1 MATLIQKFF
10 KPKWQHAKADV
21 RLQALQTL
29 DDQTVLLDLAQ
40 NDDDVSVQ
48 LAALNK
54 LADLDQLVGFFN
66 HDQNQLK
73 ESALK
78 RFLSLLLGFENTA
91 DQLKA
96 LSSLNESTRLMQI
109 ATYAP
114 EESLRQGALEQIQDE
129 TALYDFIN
137 SSPSA
142 KARQLAAQRI
152 EKAEYLE
159 ELQKRFKG
167 KDKNLVRLAKEKRQQ
182 QLQVEQALAEQKQ
195 AIDKT
200 LEQAQ
205 TLSESAFSPTYA
217 AQLAHLKQSWPK
229 LVGTDENHTQRFE
242 SFIAISE
249 QVLKDNQAQAEA
261 LEKAKAETEKNLE
274 QQHNCVQA
282 ITAYLN
288 GVKET
293 NKADLATIS
302 ELIKSQQHNWLE
314 TEKTQKADK
323 TLKAEFEAL
332 LKTLLQMETSLS
344 WLNANEDKLSNL
356 RERINKLDEVPFGSL
371 VQTQKELNKAIK
383 ATVWPQDLPDIAAI
397 QWLAQSLQKVDQRL
411 TKVKQ
416 DEQNQLS
423 KIDAVM
429 TQLEEAIAGG
439 HVKDAKRLQR
449 SLSDTLGK
457 VSDDKAKAFQNRKHL
472 LQGQLQELMDWQGF
486 ATTPKMEELCLAME
500 ALVNTDKAPDVL
512 AEEINI
518 LQQEWKLLGSGERKT
533 SQQLWE
539 RFKSAAD
546 TAYEPCRE
554 HFHAQGEQRKLN
566 KQKRENLCE
575 QLEAF
580 VEQNDWANAD
590 WKSLPALCDKAK
602 EEWKTYSPVDRRD
615 HKILQER
622 FNKVLGI
629 IRGKLTEEFERNANR
644 KQALIDQVKALIE
657 EEDLSVAIERC
668 KEIQTEWKSVPQAG
682 RKDFNLWKSF
692 RAECDALFN
701 RRDEE
706 KNQRKAAIDE
716 AIAQAE
722 ALIQQAKDILEA
734 SEAEHGVKRAGID
747 ETKQAF
753 AELQLPKRIYER
765 IRNEFSDIDQKLTDQ
780 LHNAK
785 QMAEKLLW
793 LNARDISNE
802 LAALEHVKSVSP
814 EDLASVKQKLSDND
828 LPSATR
834 SPLQKRLEALE
845 TGNVLVATNDELQN
859 ICLELEISM
868 GLESPAS
875 DKDARMALQ
884 VNLLQSRMGQGSLPR
899 HEQKNALTVNWLS
912 MSGQSEQYSN
922 FAQRFFDGLDRA

>member
-54 LADLDQLVGFFN
+54 LADLDQLIGFFN
-66 HDQNQLK
+66 HDQDELK
-73 ESALK
+73 TSALK

-96 LSSLNESTRLMQI
+96 LSTLNESARLMQV

-114 EESLRQGALEQIQDE
+114 DETLRQGALEQIQDE
-129 TALYDFIN
+129 TTLYDFIN

-152 EKAEYLE
+152 EKAEYLD

-167 KDKNLVRLAKEKRQQ
+167 KDKNLVKLAKEKRQQ
-182 QLQVEQALAEQKQ
+182 QQQVEQALAEQKQ

-229 LVGTDENHTQRFE
+229 LVGTDDNHTQRFD

-261 LEKAKAETEKNLE
+261 LEKAKAEAQKNLE
-274 QQHNCVQA
+274 QQNTCIQA
-282 ITAYLN
+282 LSDYLN
-288 GVKET
+288 TVKET
-293 NKADLATIS
+293 NKADLTAIS
-302 ELIKSQQHNWLE
+302 ELIKSQQQNWIE
-314 TEKTQKADK
+314 TEKSQKADK
-323 TLKAEFEAL
+323 ALKAEFEAL
-332 LKTLLQMETSLS
+332 LKTLIQMETSLS
-344 WLNANEDKLSNL
+344 WLNVNEDKLKNV
-356 RERINKLDEVPFGSL
+356 RERINDLNEVAYGSL

-383 ATVWPQDLPDIAAI
+383 ATVWPKDLPDTAAI

-411 TKVKQ
+411 TKIKQ
-416 DEQNQLS
+416 DEQNQLG
-423 KIDAVM
+423 KIDKVM
-429 TQLEEAIAGG
+429 AQLEEAISGG

-449 SLSDTLGK
+449 LLSDTLGK
-457 VSDDKAKAFQNRKHL
+457 VSDDKAKAFQNRKNL

-500 ALVNTDKAPDVL
+500 ALINCGKAPDVL

-566 KQKRENLCE
+566 KQKRENLCD
-575 QLEAF
+575 QLEVF
-580 VEQNDWANAD
+580 VEQNDWENAD

-615 HKILQER
+615 HKVLQER
-622 FNKVLGI
+622 FNKVLGL

-657 EEDLSVAIERC
+657 EEDLTVAIDRC
-668 KEIQTEWKSVPQAG
+668 KEIQTEWKSIPQAG
-682 RKDFNLWKSF
+682 RKDFNLWKNF

-706 KNQRKAAIDE
+706 KNKRKAAIDD

-722 ALIQQAKDILEA
+722 ALLQQAKDILDA
-734 SEAEHGVKRAGID
+734 SDAEHGVKRAGIE

-765 IRNEFSDIDQKLTDQ
+765 IRNEYSDIDSKLTEQ
-780 LHNAK
+780 LHSAK

-802 LAALEHVKSVSP
+802 LATLESAASASA
-814 EDLASVKQKLSDND
+814 EDLSGVKQKLTDND
-828 LPSATR
+828 LPAVTR
-834 SPLQKRLEALE
+834 SPLQKRLADLEAS
-845 TGNVLVATNDELQN
+845 TVAKTAAEDLQN
-859 ICLELEISM
+859 LCLELEISM

-884 VNLLQSRMGQGSLPR
+884 VSLLQSRMGQASLPR

-912 MSGQSEQYSN
+912 MSAHSTDYSR
-922 FAQRFFDGLDRA
+922 FAQRFFEGLDRA